1 MMVLEFYTMVASQ
14 KGRCVKTEIR
24 VKHVK
29 YNSTEEFTFGPG
41 NTWK

>member
-24 VKHVK
+24 VKYVK
-29 YNSTEEFTFGPG
+29 YNSTEESAFRPG
-41 NTWK
+41 NTGK